1 MRPGMV
7 RVNEDGCAIKL
18 EIWRMPAQA
27 FASFLALIP
36 SPLGIGTIE
45 TASGKSV
52 PGFICEQAGLLGA
65 TDITEFGGWRSYLA
79 SKADQRADNSLLRKD
94 KIKNI
99 WRIIIFKPIQR
110 KERSFMEA
118 QNAKSILFA
127 SNSTMPWV
135 SFVTSLTLAD
145 TGSLPSIIGI
155 RDASP
160 ARRNKVG

>member
-1 MRPGMV
+1 MTDLPLNYQLTSRGAVLIEATESASKYRLYALAGGPPMRPGMV

-36 SPLGIGTIE
+36 SPLGIGNIE

-79 SKADQRADNSLLRKD
+79 SK
-94 KIKNI
+94 
-99 WRIIIFKPIQR
+99 
-110 KERSFMEA
+110 
-118 QNAKSILFA
+118 
-127 SNSTMPWV
+127 
-135 SFVTSLTLAD
+135 TS
-145 TGSLPSIIGI
+145 
-155 RDASP
+155 
-160 ARRNKVG
+160 